1 MRVNVRKQVNS
12 YSPSLLTV
20 WTGNGCLA
28 ASKPQV
34 PNIGPAPKYFI
45 GPTGYPGMNI
55 ASEHKYMIILSS
67 RALRVDF
74 SGVPIHDM
82 SLKEQLLHISL
93 SEPTRA
99 MGLALPRTGPSHR
112 IKLGPEI

>member
-1 MRVNVRKQVNS
+1 MRVNVGKQVDS

-20 WTGNGCLA
+20 CTENGCLA

-45 GPTGYPGMNI
+45 GLTGYPGMNI
-55 ASEHKYMIILSS
+55 ASEHNYMIILSS

-74 SGVPIHDM
+74 SGVPIHGM
-82 SLKEQLLHISL
+82 SLKEQLLLISIK
-93 SEPTRA
+93 RA
-99 MGLALPRTGPSHR
+99 DARWSSAAEGWYVPSD
-112 IKLGPEI
+112 KQGPEI